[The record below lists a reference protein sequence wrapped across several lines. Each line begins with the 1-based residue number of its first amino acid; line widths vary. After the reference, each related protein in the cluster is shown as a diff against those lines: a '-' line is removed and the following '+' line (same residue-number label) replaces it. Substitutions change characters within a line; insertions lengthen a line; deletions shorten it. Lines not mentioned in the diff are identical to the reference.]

1 MCFQGKDSIFNIWIN
16 NLNFYHFLQFTV
28 GKPELI
34 TIWLFSKQL
43 SHELTIVFLW
53 FSILRF
59 NFKAWYTCAYRVS
72 ILSCKFF
79 FLVPYVSISRIRE
92 NLLKYFREC
101 ILRDHILNFLNLHNW
116 ITVGA
121 GRVNP
126 ICLWF
131 TDSQPLA
138 KYIASLDP
146 RYSSLFMDNVWKEAF
161 EHSDTTVGESVASFF
176 CLLIMKSG
184 YFVMI
189 VYYSATG
196 ASDQRVRP
204 AIRRFVSDH

>member
-1 MCFQGKDSIFNIWIN
+1 M
-16 NLNFYHFLQFTV
+16 
-28 GKPELI
+28 P
-34 TIWLFSKQL
+34 
-43 SHELTIVFLW
+43 
-53 FSILRF
+53 
-59 NFKAWYTCAYRVS
+59 
-72 ILSCKFF
+72 ILSYKFS
-79 FLVPYVSISRIRE
+79 FLVPYVSIRRTRE
-92 NLLKYFREC
+92 NLFNYFREC
-101 ILRDHILNFLNLHNW
+101 ILGDHILNFHNLHDW
-116 ITVGA
+116 IAVGA
-121 GRVNP
+121 WIVDP

-131 TDSQPLA
+131 ADSQPLA

-189 VYYSATG
+189 VYYSATR

-204 AIRRFVSDH
+204 AIRRFLSDHLDGIVDVFIGCANVSACVTAILNSKKLGNCGKSAAPPPPPPPPSFLPLPLPHLLPSP